1 MTVSED
7 EYFLL
12 IVEIPEALVDTEF
25 CAGAASVSNTV
36 RTEVLRSG
44 VEENNPN
51 PF

>member
-36 RTEVLRSG
+36 RTEALRSG